1 MTGPLLV
8 GVDAG
13 CVSLRDAD
21 LLIHRLVE
29 VLDLPGDTV
38 ACTHL
43 VGAQAPHVAL
53 SFAVSPT
60 WCGPGSWR
68 RVAHLAG
75 ELAIVELAAA
85 RRAAAAARVGTDP
98 VGGPL
103 ARHTP
108 RVGPPI
114 GESRETT
121 VRTGAIGAGG
131 WSAGHVP
138 RGTGQAAGTAV
149 IDGAAAGTA
158 ITDGRAGG
166 FGGSGSPGATVGLA
180 VEFLRVGAL
189 VAGPVG
195 LACGTERIGPPEL
208 ADGAAQAVADHA
220 NRQGGRAVVY
230 PGVSRLR
237 GTVLVETVLGQTA
250 VGRVVAPAGQAEPR
264 RSDLLR
270 TRNHVR
276 PVWRDGVLTLFA
288 AAERGRVFTPFEVP
302 HVVTVSGW

>member
-1 MTGPLLV
+1 MTGPLIV

-13 CVSLRDAD
+13 CASLRDAD

-43 VGAQAPHVAL
+43 VGVQAPHVAL
-53 SFAVSPT
+53 SLAVSPT

-85 RRAAAAARVGTDP
+85 RRAAAAARVGSDP

-103 ARHTP
+103 ARHAP

-114 GESRETT
+114 EGSRAAT
-121 VRTGAIGAGG
+121 VRMGGIGAGG
-131 WSAGHVP
+131 WSAGHAL

-149 IDGAAAGTA
+149 IDAAAAG
-158 ITDGRAGG
+158 I
-166 FGGSGSPGATVGLA
+166 A

-195 LACGTERIGPPEL
+195 LACGVERIGPPEL
-208 ADGAAQAVADHA
+208 ADGAAQAAADHA
-220 NRQGGRAVVY
+220 DRQGGRAVVY
-230 PGVSRLR
+230 PGVGRLR

-302 HVVTVSGW
+302 HAVTVSGW